1 MCFNKFLNIFV
12 TKVYRLY
19 LYESKTYITKNKEIN
34 Y

>member
-12 TKVYRLY
+12 KVYRLY